1 MKEKGGYRKK
11 KEKREQK
18 RYIKNEK
25 KIEKRER
32 D

>member
-11 KEKREQK
+11 KEMREQK
-18 RYIKNEK
+18 RYIKNKK